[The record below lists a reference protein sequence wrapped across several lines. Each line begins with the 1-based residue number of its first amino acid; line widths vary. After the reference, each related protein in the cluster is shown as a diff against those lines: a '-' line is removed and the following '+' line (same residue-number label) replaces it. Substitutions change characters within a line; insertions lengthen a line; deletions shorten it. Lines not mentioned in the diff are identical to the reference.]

1 MLRFLLKLLSPAS
14 RSHRLFCIKCL
25 EAACKQ
31 NIQGVVELSRLYS
44 YRGCSASGE
53 THLPSS
59 LFLFFFFS
67 LVFHCLRFMS
77 VVYFGKTAVPGSP
90 ALALLQRIR
99 AGSQKA
105 IWDKQGT

>member
-59 LFLFFFFS
+59 LLLFFFF

-90 ALALLQRIR
+90 ALALLQRIW
-99 AGSQKA
+99 AGSQKG